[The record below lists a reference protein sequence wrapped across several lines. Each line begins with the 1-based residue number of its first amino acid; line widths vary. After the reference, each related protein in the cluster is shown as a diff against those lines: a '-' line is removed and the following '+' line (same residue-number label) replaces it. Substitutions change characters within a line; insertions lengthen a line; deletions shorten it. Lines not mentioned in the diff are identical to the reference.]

1 MTTIY
6 YNSESCGIATT
17 TTMGKMNPQKIKEG
31 RVVKRSKVYTA
42 ITGLI
47 QVLRKSL
54 NRMTSWRKLSEIK
67 FQQKYPENITPA
79 LKKQCFQGYWCLS
92 TVNKALMGNLKKSL
106 KKYSNAVE
114 NLLNTGYLGG
124 SLLNPCLPIIYKGI
138 VSPALGNIKNH
149 NLSNNK
155 HLEERYLNA

>member
-6 YNSESCGIATT
+6 MRRQSSQTVQSLYGHYWLS
-17 TTMGKMNPQKIKEG
+17 
-31 RVVKRSKVYTA
+31 
-42 ITGLI
+42 
-47 QVLRKSL
+47 QVGRKSL
-54 NRMTSWRKLSEIK
+54 DSTAAGENFTPQIH
-67 FQQKYPENITPA
+67 PENITPA

-149 NLSNNK
+149 NLSNFFFVCFFNF
-155 HLEERYLNA
+155 N

>member
-6 YNSESCGIATT
+6 MRRQSSQPVQSLYGHYWLS
-17 TTMGKMNPQKIKEG
+17 
-31 RVVKRSKVYTA
+31 
-42 ITGLI
+42 
-47 QVLRKSL
+47 QVGRKSL
-54 NRMTSWRKLSEIK
+54 DSTAAGENFTPQIH
-67 FQQKYPENITPA
+67 PENITPA